1 MNKKWLRSVELLE
14 ILMNF
19 LTVFFVETALFA
31 AFEPL
36 GSALLTDAAAGEAAA
51 GSAAFRTP
59 SVMAQLLLAAVPV
72 CFWLIRILASRFWLF
87 VLLHA
92 AVFAGAVFGLG
103 TNGLSRVLFAFFAGI
118 YLVVSFRT
126 RLQEQREE
134 EGGLGPAAALIAAG
148 ASLILCAYLEND
160 AACGRILNA
169 ALVYAFL
176 FFADTYLRNLERF
189 VQFNRA
195 SNAHIPVR
203 RMLLRGG
210 GLTAACSLVVVA
222 LLGLGVNRT
231 FVRRAGEILR
241 AALWWVTRAV
251 LRLIG
256 AFLSLFGSE
265 SGEQAAARQ
274 EAAVVQFLQAE
285 VSEQPLWLEIL
296 YQVVQY
302 LLLAAAAV
310 FLLFVLYRAV
320 SALMRRFYE
329 GKRTRT
335 QEGGNAEE
343 IRESLRRE
351 RKKKKRDSSL
361 WFFAGTPEE
370 KIRRIFIRTVQ
381 KQKRFRNPEGR
392 PGGGRGRDLWR
403 KDAREELVR
412 ARTAR
417 ELEILFAD
425 QDKETFARLVRL
437 YEKARYA
444 GTEGYGAGKGGCSAE
459 DVKQAEACR
468 EALSGK
474 QN

>member
-1 MNKKWLRSVELLE
+1 ME
-14 ILMNF
+14 
-19 LTVFFVETALFA
+19 
-31 AFEPL
+31 
-36 GSALLTDAAAGEAAA
+36 
-51 GSAAFRTP
+51 
-59 SVMAQLLLAAVPV
+59 QL
-72 CFWLIRILASRFWLF
+72 
-87 VLLHA
+87 
-92 AVFAGAVFGLG
+92 
-103 TNGLSRVLFAFFAGI
+103 
-118 YLVVSFRT
+118 
-126 RLQEQREE
+126 
-134 EGGLGPAAALIAAG
+134 
-148 ASLILCAYLEND
+148 
-160 AACGRILNA
+160 
-169 ALVYAFL
+169 
-176 FFADTYLRNLERF
+176 
-189 VQFNRA
+189 
-195 SNAHIPVR
+195 
-203 RMLLRGG
+203 
-210 GLTAACSLVVVA
+210 
-222 LLGLGVNRT
+222 
-231 FVRRAGEILR
+231 
-241 AALWWVTRAV
+241 
-251 LRLIG
+251 
-256 AFLSLFGSE
+256 
-265 SGEQAAARQ
+265 
-274 EAAVVQFLQAE
+274 LQAE

-335 QEGGNAEE
+335 QEGENAEE
-343 IRESLRRE
+343 IRESLRTE

-361 WFFAGTPEE
+361 RFFAGTPEE

-444 GTEGYGAGKGGCSAE
+444 GTEGCGAGKGGCSAE

>member
-1 MNKKWLRSVELLE
+1 M
-14 ILMNF
+14 
-19 LTVFFVETALFA
+19 
-31 AFEPL
+31 
-36 GSALLTDAAAGEAAA
+36 
-51 GSAAFRTP
+51 
-59 SVMAQLLLAAVPV
+59 
-72 CFWLIRILASRFWLF
+72 
-87 VLLHA
+87 
-92 AVFAGAVFGLG
+92 
-103 TNGLSRVLFAFFAGI
+103 LFAFFAGI

-176 FFADTYLRNLERF
+176 FFADTYLRIWSGSYSLTGQATRISGAPDAASGRRF
-189 VQFNRA
+189 DGSLQPGCGGA
-195 SNAHIPVR
+195 SWAR
-203 RMLLRGG
+203 RK
-210 GLTAACSLVVVA
+210 
-222 LLGLGVNRT
+222 RT

-274 EAAVVQFLQAE
+274 KR
-285 VSEQPLWLEIL
+285 LWSSSCRRRSASSPVLEIL

-335 QEGGNAEE
+335 QEGENAEE
-343 IRESLRRE
+343 IRESLRTE

-361 WFFAGTPEE
+361 RFFAGTPEE

-444 GTEGYGAGKGGCSAE
+444 GTEGCGAGKGGCSAE